1 MKHIAPIAA
10 LILAAAPAAFAAE
23 PVVISTP
30 MVYTQP
36 VIYAA
41 GVTYHSQVQ
50 YQAALTAIEPVV
62 LEGIVVTPKRTY
74 SASEYA
80 SLMASRKLDGS
91 RQVARQQR
99 SGESPWRSAVR
110 AWLPVFN

>member
-1 MKHIAPIAA
+1 MKLSAPIAA
-10 LILAAAPAAFAAE
+10 LVLAAAPAAFAAE
-23 PVVISTP
+23 PMVISSP

-50 YQAALTAIEPVV
+50 YQAALTAAEPVV

-80 SLMASRKLDGS
+80 SLMASRKLGGNRRLAS
-91 RQVARQQR
+91 KH
-99 SGESPWRSAVR
+99 RSADSFRGSAVK